1 MNDEVEFE
9 VGPDPRNPGKEMAS
23 SLTVVAKAAPS
34 APPTPLALGVA
45 WKFGTVVKG
54 FLPVMIVV
62 MRGNVA
68 ALDLIVKLMANGKR
82 VSNPKATLS
91 PDSAGTVTFVV
102 ELVKVGLPMDA
113 NQCVL
118 MAQING
124 QIYSTLWEAAKAPAP
139 TPAKPPEPPK
149 VERLNISTDRIYTY
163 RVTFAPG
170 VEVNVE
176 GVIPIQFRQ
185 HGKISWSNQPVPA
198 EPDGTLMVEVQVT
211 QDGARGDVFFLAAG
225 LRSKPEYVTHVNPP
239 VRPAPAKK

>member
-1 MNDEVEFE
+1 MAEKGRIVKLNPKGFGFVSRAGGRDVFVPSFELQRSRAGMNDEVEFE

-54 FLPVMIVV
+54 FLPVMI
-62 MRGNVA
+62 
-68 ALDLIVKLMANGKR
+68 
-82 VSNPKATLS
+82 
-91 PDSAGTVTFVV
+91 VV

-163 RVTFAPG
+163 RVTVAPG
-170 VEVNVE
+170 VEANVE

-239 VRPAPAKK
+239 VRPAPAK